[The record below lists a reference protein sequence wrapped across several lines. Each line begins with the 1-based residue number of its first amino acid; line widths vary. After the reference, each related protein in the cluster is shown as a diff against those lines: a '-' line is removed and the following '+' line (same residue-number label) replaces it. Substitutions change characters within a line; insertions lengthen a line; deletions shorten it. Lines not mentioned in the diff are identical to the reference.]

1 MLKTKSPEDEKDYRP
16 ITCLNMSYKIMP
28 GVIAKYVRENLME
41 NEIWDEGQLG
51 AVERVMGTVD

>member
-1 MLKTKSPEDEKDYRP
+1 
-16 ITCLNMSYKIMP
+16 MSYKIMP